1 MIKTIVILILIT
13 NFACSSPFSPSNY
26 SDSDI
31 VYVDVNNSSGQ
42 EDGSIFY
49 PFTSI
54 SKAVSQAKEGA
65 RIIVRPGTYRET
77 EIWMKKGQKLQG
89 SGADHTI
96 IEKMGD
102 DLIILNSGCEVSGFY
117 IKTQIRNIPSRS
129 VLVAENC
136 ENIKI
141 FNNEIHYAEGYSI
154 FLSRSSG
161 HIFNNRLNK
170 ISVDYCQDVVIE
182 NNEFEAIPFIW
193 QGIDYGVAIAVIGS
207 SPIIRKNHIF
217 NYESGIVITM
227 AMGGIISSPLI
238 SDNIIEKNREYG
250 IRISNYPCEADI
262 GGGKRGSPGNNIIRN
277 NGKWDL
283 LNDSPSEIYAKYNTW
298 THSTEE
304 EIDRFDIADDDEGQ
318 GGMVFFVPFKAL
330 EARAQAPLRCF
341 RTIFL
346 IDMFFCPPINYSKNI
361 LLL

>member
-1 MIKTIVILILIT
+1 MFIVIIGLILIL

-26 SDSDI
+26 TESDI
-31 VYVDVNNSSGQ
+31 VYVDVNNTSGK

-49 PFTSI
+49 PYTSI
-54 SKAVSQAKEGA
+54 AKGVQNAKEGA

-89 SGADHTI
+89 SGADNTI

-117 IKTQIRNIPSRS
+117 IKTQIPNIPSRS
-129 VLVAENC
+129 ALVAENC

-141 FNNEIHYAEGYSI
+141 FNNEVHYAEGYSI

-207 SPIIRKNHIF
+207 SPTIRNNLIF

-227 AMGGIISSPLI
+227 AVGGAISSPLI
-238 SDNIIEKNREYG
+238 YNNTIEKNKEYG
-250 IRISNYPCEADI
+250 IRISKYPCEADL
-262 GGGKRGSPGNNIIRN
+262 GGGKRGSPGNNLIRN

-283 LNDSPSEIYAKYNTW
+283 LNESPSEIYAKYNTW

-318 GGMVFFVPFKAL
+318 GGMVFFVPFKNL
-330 EARAQAPLRCF
+330 ERRVQVFSLLDESGAPFNWNLS
-341 RTIFL
+341 IHHG
-346 IDMFFCPPINYSKNI
+346 SKY
-361 LLL
+361 